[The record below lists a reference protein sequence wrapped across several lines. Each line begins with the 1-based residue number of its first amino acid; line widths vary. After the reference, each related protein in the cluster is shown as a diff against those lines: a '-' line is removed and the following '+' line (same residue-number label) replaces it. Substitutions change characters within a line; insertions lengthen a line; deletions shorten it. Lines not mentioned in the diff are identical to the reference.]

1 MLPLSHTFSLLTAVN
16 ALSSKYA
23 KGSFLVFFIATKWR
37 LLSPLGHFTD
47 DRFSYP
53 FLYLSHWN
61 PHPFIIHLK
70 PQKGIPFGRGETFP
84 YTPL

>member
-37 LLSPLGHFTD
+37 LLSPLGHLTD
-47 DRFSYP
+47 QNDRFSYP
-53 FLYLSHWN
+53 FIYFSH
-61 PHPFIIHLK
+61 
-70 PQKGIPFGRGETFP
+70 
-84 YTPL
+84 